1 MYELRVY
8 VGGRTGFVCLR
19 PPFTGSGLC
28 KMDIVNRA
36 IAVYEFLDAS
46 LRVSHDPIGQDSR
59 TEIPSLSDSCDV

>member
-1 MYELRVY
+1 M
-8 VGGRTGFVCLR
+8 CLR